1 MGPDPNLGSN
11 NAPYYDEFVK
21 QQLAKNLKAV
31 AVKSIFS
38 YCFKSEQILQFSMTE
53 N

>member
-11 NAPYYDEFVK
+11 NTVYYDEFMK

-31 AVKSIFS
+31 AVKSVFS
-38 YCFKSEQILQFSMTE
+38 YCFKRMSRVSNFL
-53 N
+53 